1 MPGIEGPELEKLYAR
16 GGSWLKGEAL

>member
-16 GGSWLKGEAL
+16 GSGWLKGEAL